1 MRVLGTTAS
10 VPVTLLA
17 VWAFVASTLVVV
29 QLATF
34 VVPQLLALAAGGVAD
49 FGPVIA
55 VLLRVIIG
63 RGAPVSAAIM
73 FTATLV
79 LGLLVLPFCWLKFH
93 QWVRP
98 LLIAWWLPQ
107 VVIISEHTILPGGA
121 IRATPVWNLSLLFRL
136 NADFAVQTGTNTRL
150 LYQLN
155 LVAIAALITL
165 ISSALRNRR
174 AKPGSQ
180 EQGIGDGSA
189 LGG

>member
-10 VPVTLLA
+10 VPIKLLA
-17 VWAFVASTLVVV
+17 LWAFVASALVVA

-49 FGPVIA
+49 FGPMIA
-55 VLLRVIIG
+55 VVLRVIIG

-79 LGLLVLPFCWLKFH
+79 LGLLVLPFCWLMFH

-121 IRATPVWNLSLLFRL
+121 VQATLVWNLSLLFHL
-136 NADFAVQTGTNTRL
+136 DAHISVQTGTNTRL

-165 ISSALRNRR
+165 ILSALRSRR